1 MAIAQGFSTHF
12 RFSGVVNHVTTC
24 CLSLQ
29 YICLGCPPRHQ
40 IFRKTS
46 KLSYYF
52 HIVKKY
58 IRYNNTYSV
67 HVVMNNNI
75 QLYNS
80 YTMIIQSLYT
90 DFTVITQRL
99 YSNDTTII

>member
-1 MAIAQGFSTHF
+1 
-12 RFSGVVNHVTTC
+12 
-24 CLSLQ
+24 
-29 YICLGCPPRHQ
+29 
-40 IFRKTS
+40 
-46 KLSYYF
+46 LSYYF

-58 IRYNNTYSV
+58 IRYNNAYSV